1 MNERSNTVENL
12 LLLKNR
18 SARRRSLVID
28 NDYDESPEEDVEEIN
43 DIRLERDAEDTSEP
57 SELVDVAHDL
67 SLDVKNTFHEINNT
81 NPKRLNKR
89 RTEKNDHKY
98 QSRFADVR
106 FRGTSTTIF
115 DAQSFKDSEVFG
127 IYVLFWLGTAFLMM
141 NNMVHYY
148 FENSESIWNWP
159 IVVILRTDI
168 FKVGLT
174 DLAMYLSTYFAYF
187 VQYAIYKNWIT
198 WHRTGWILQTVYAAG
213 NLYFWLVFASKLYMD
228 FTWIAKVFLVLHN
241 LVFLMKMHSYAFY
254 NGYLWKV
261 YRELQFSRKC
271 LKRVEGKDS
280 TLPSPFN
287 SEQTKAMLQESIA
300 YCEFELDYQSMA
312 NPVSTEG
319 TDVNKDSLVKFP
331 RNITLSNFFEY
342 SMFPT
347 VVYTLN
353 YPRTKTVRWVYVF
366 EKVVGIFGIIFLMIS
381 VAQKWMYPLVLE
393 CIKVRTMPINERFIA
408 YLFIL
413 LDMIPPFL
421 MEYLFTFFLIWDAIL
436 NSIAELSRFADR
448 DFYGPWWSCTDW
460 SEFSRLWNIPVH
472 KFLLRHVYHSSI
484 SAFNLNKIQAALVT
498 FMISSIVHELVMY
511 VIFGTLRGYL
521 LLLQMS
527 QIPLIMIG
535 RTPFMRD
542 KKVLGNV
549 ICWFGYISGPSMVC
563 TLYLVY

>member
-1 MNERSNTVENL
+1 MDIRSNTEESL
-12 LLLKNR
+12 LLIRNR
-18 SARRRSLVID
+18 ANRRKSLVID
-28 NDYDESPEEDVEEIN
+28 NDYDESPEEDLEETKE
-43 DIRLERDAEDTSEP
+43 IRLEWDAEEAP
-57 SELVDVAHDL
+57 EIKELEHPEEL
-67 SLDVKNTFHEINNT
+67 NLDVHSVFHEINKT
-81 NPKRLNKR
+81 NPKRLNRR
-89 RTEKNDHKY
+89 RTEINDPKY
-98 QSRFADVR
+98 VSRFADVR
-106 FRGTSTTIF
+106 FRGKSTTIF

-168 FKVGLT
+168 LKVGAT
-174 DLAMYLSTYFAYF
+174 DLAMYLTTYFAYLI
-187 VQYAIYKNWIT
+187 QYAVYKNWIT
-198 WHRTGWILQTVYAAG
+198 WHRTGWILQTIYCAAH
-213 NLYFWLVFASKLYMD
+213 LQFWLVFASKLYMD

-241 LVFLMKMHSYAFY
+241 LVFLMKMHSYSFY

-271 LKRVEGKDS
+271 LKRTTNGDA
-280 TLPSPFN
+280 TLTSPFDE
-287 SEQTKAMLQESIA
+287 EQTKTMLEESIA
-300 YCEFELDYQSMA
+300 FCKFELEYQSMA

-319 TDVNKDSLVKFP
+319 TEVKKQELVKFP
-331 RNITLSNFFEY
+331 DNITLQNFFEY

-353 YPRTKTVRWVYVF
+353 YPRTETIRWGYVR
-366 EKVVGIFGIIFLMIS
+366 EKVIGIFGIIFLMVS
-381 VAQKWMYPLVLE
+381 VAQKWMYPLVIR
-393 CIKVRTMPINERFIA
+393 CIEVRSMPIQERFVA